1 MAWMMRSAVHRAQCA
16 ERDFQDEQPTALK
29 GFPAIASATCASPGL
44 TFLNCA
50 QSSEQR
56 SRLHND
62 RHQTMTGVLAALG
75 AAMAWTGASALW
87 RSLSGRMTA
96 IRLNAMKNGLASLL
110 FLPVLLTLPHDTEM
124 QAVLLLLISGLI
136 GIAVG
141 DSFYLGALRRLGTR
155 RTLTVE
161 ASGPVL
167 ASIAGVLVMGDSLGV
182 KNGLGALLVS
192 SAVVLIALQAK
203 ETSQREKGAIAAD
216 LGPGLLLA
224 FTAVICGLSGAFLA
238 RHVLISSDLT
248 PLQTAAIRLLGGWLG
263 LIPFLNG
270 IWRQA
275 SLTRREQWK
284 LVIATVIGTNG
295 GILLQQVVLQSM
307 PVGEGVTLMA
317 TAPVM
322 ALFVGRIEGDP
333 IHLSGV
339 AAAVLAL
346 AGVAC
351 TSL

>member
-1 MAWMMRSAVHRAQCA
+1 
-16 ERDFQDEQPTALK
+16 
-29 GFPAIASATCASPGL
+29 
-44 TFLNCA
+44 
-50 QSSEQR
+50 
-56 SRLHND
+56 
-62 RHQTMTGVLAALG
+62 MTGVLAALG

-87 RSLSGRMTA
+87 RSLSGRVTA

-110 FLPVLLTLPHDTEM
+110 FLPVLLTLPHNTEVH
-124 QAVLLLLISGLI
+124 AVLLLLISGLI
-136 GIAVG
+136 GIAAG

-167 ASIAGVLVMGDSLGV
+167 ASIAGVLVMGDSLAV

-192 SAVVLIALQAK
+192 SAVVLIAMQAK
-203 ETSQREKGAIAAD
+203 ETSQGERGGSAAD
-216 LGPGLLLA
+216 FGIGLLLA
-224 FTAVICGLSGAFLA
+224 LTAVVCGLSGAFLA

-248 PLQTAAIRLLGGWLG
+248 PLQTASIRLLGGWLG
-263 LIPFLNG
+263 LLPFLKG
-270 IWRQA
+270 IWRQTQ
-275 SLTRREQWK
+275 LKQREQWR
-284 LVIATVIGTNG
+284 LVIATVVGTNG
-295 GILLQQVVLQSM
+295 GILLQQVVLQTM

-322 ALFVGRIEGDP
+322 ALFVGRMEGDP
-333 IHLSGV
+333 IQLSGV
-339 AAAVLAL
+339 AAAGLAL

>member
-1 MAWMMRSAVHRAQCA
+1 
-16 ERDFQDEQPTALK
+16 
-29 GFPAIASATCASPGL
+29 
-44 TFLNCA
+44 
-50 QSSEQR
+50 
-56 SRLHND
+56 
-62 RHQTMTGVLAALG
+62 MTGVLAALG

-87 RSLSGRMTA
+87 RSLSGRVTA

-110 FLPVLLTLPHDTEM
+110 FLPVLLTLPHDTEL
-124 QAVLLLLISGLI
+124 QNVLLLLLSGLI
-136 GIAVG
+136 GIAAG

-182 KNGLGALLVS
+182 KNGSGALLVS
-192 SAVVLIALQAK
+192 SAVVLIAMQAR
-203 ETSQREKGAIAAD
+203 ETSRREQGAIAAE
-216 LGPGLLLA
+216 LVPGLLLA

-238 RHVLISSDLT
+238 RHVLISSDLA

-263 LIPFLNG
+263 LLPFLNG
-270 IWRQA
+270 IWTQTR
-275 SLTRREQWK
+275 LTRREQWK
-284 LVIATVIGTNG
+284 LVVATVVGTNG
-295 GILLQQVVLQSM
+295 GILLQQVVLQTM

-322 ALFVGRIEGDP
+322 ALFVGRMEGDP
-333 IHLSGV
+333 IQLSGV
-339 AAAVLAL
+339 AAAGLAL

>member
-1 MAWMMRSAVHRAQCA
+1 MAWMMRSALHRAQCA
-16 ERDFQDEQPTALK
+16 ESDFQDEQPTALK
-29 GFPAIASATCASPGL
+29 DFPAITSSACAYPGL
-44 TFLNCA
+44 PFLNCA

-62 RHQTMTGVLAALG
+62 RHQIMTGVLASLG
-75 AAMAWTGASALW
+75 AAMVWTGASALW

-110 FLPVLLTLPHDTEM
+110 FLPVLLTLPQNTEM

-192 SAVVLIALQAK
+192 SAVVLIALKAK
-203 ETSQREKGAIAAD
+203 KTNQRDQGVIAAD

-238 RHVLISSDLT
+238 RHVLISSNLS

-263 LIPFLNG
+263 LLPFLNG
-270 IWRQA
+270 IWRKTN
-275 SLTRREQWK
+275 LTRREQWR
-284 LVIATVIGTNG
+284 LVIATVVGTNG

-322 ALFVGRIEGDP
+322 ALFVGRMEGDQ
-333 IHLSGV
+333 IQLSGV
-339 AAAVLAL
+339 AAAGLAL

>member
-1 MAWMMRSAVHRAQCA
+1 
-16 ERDFQDEQPTALK
+16 
-29 GFPAIASATCASPGL
+29 
-44 TFLNCA
+44 
-50 QSSEQR
+50 
-56 SRLHND
+56 
-62 RHQTMTGVLAALG
+62 
-75 AAMAWTGASALW
+75 MAWTGASALW

-110 FLPVLLTLPHDTEM
+110 FLPVLLTLPHNTEM

-192 SAVVLIALQAK
+192 SAVVLIAFKAK
-203 ETSQREKGAIAAD
+203 KTNQSDQGGMGIAAD

-224 FTAVICGLSGAFLA
+224 FSAVICGLSGAFLA

-263 LIPFLNG
+263 LLPFLNG
-270 IWRQA
+270 IWRQTN
-275 SLTRREQWK
+275 LTRREQWR
-284 LVIATVIGTNG
+284 LVTATVTGTNG

-322 ALFVGRIEGDP
+322 ALFVGRMEGDP
-333 IHLSGV
+333 IQLSGV
-339 AAAVLAL
+339 AAAGLAL

>member
-1 MAWMMRSAVHRAQCA
+1 M
-16 ERDFQDEQPTALK
+16 
-29 GFPAIASATCASPGL
+29 
-44 TFLNCA
+44 
-50 QSSEQR
+50 
-56 SRLHND
+56 
-62 RHQTMTGVLAALG
+62 LAALA

-87 RSLSGRMTA
+87 RSLSGRMSA

-110 FLPVLLTLPHDTEM
+110 FLPALLTLPRNIEWE
-124 QAVLLLLISGLI
+124 AILLLLLSGLI
-136 GIAVG
+136 GIAAG

-167 ASIAGVLVMGDSLGV
+167 ASIAGVLVLGESLRV
-182 KNGLGALLVS
+182 KTALGALLVS

-203 ETSQREKGAIAAD
+203 ETSQSDPNDISAN

-238 RHVLISSDLT
+238 RHVLISTDLS
-248 PLQTAAIRLLGGWLG
+248 PLQTATIRLLGGWLG
-263 LIPFLNG
+263 LLPLLKG
-270 IWRQA
+270 IRGRTG
-275 SLTRREQWK
+275 LTQREQWK
-284 LVIATVIGTNG
+284 LLLATVIGTNG

-322 ALFVGRIEGDP
+322 ALFVGRMEGDP
-333 IHLSGV
+333 IQLSSV

>member
-1 MAWMMRSAVHRAQCA
+1 
-16 ERDFQDEQPTALK
+16 
-29 GFPAIASATCASPGL
+29 
-44 TFLNCA
+44 
-50 QSSEQR
+50 
-56 SRLHND
+56 
-62 RHQTMTGVLAALG
+62 MTGVLAAVG

-110 FLPVLLTLPHDTEM
+110 FLPVLLTLPHGTEM
-124 QAVLLLLISGLI
+124 QAVLLLLISGLV
-136 GIAVG
+136 GIAAG

-167 ASIAGVLVMGDSLGV
+167 ASIAGVLVMGDHLGV

-203 ETSQREKGAIAAD
+203 ETNQRNQGAIAAE
-216 LGPGLLLA
+216 LGLGLLLA
-224 FTAVICGLSGAFLA
+224 FMAVICGLSGAFLA

-248 PLQTAAIRLLGGWLG
+248 PLQTATIRLLGGWLG
-263 LIPFLNG
+263 LLPLVKG
-270 IWRQA
+270 IWSQTTL
-275 SLTRREQWK
+275 SRREQWR

-322 ALFVGRIEGDP
+322 ALFVGRLEGDP
-333 IHLSGV
+333 IQLSGV

>member
-1 MAWMMRSAVHRAQCA
+1 
-16 ERDFQDEQPTALK
+16 
-29 GFPAIASATCASPGL
+29 
-44 TFLNCA
+44 
-50 QSSEQR
+50 
-56 SRLHND
+56 
-62 RHQTMTGVLAALG
+62 MTGVLAALA
-75 AAMAWTGASALW
+75 AAMAWTGASAIW

-96 IRLNAMKNGLASLL
+96 IRLNALKNGLASLL
-110 FLPVLLTLPHDTEM
+110 FLPVLLTLPRDSGS
-124 QAVLLLLISGLI
+124 QAVVLLLLSGLI
-136 GIAVG
+136 GIAAG

-167 ASIAGVLVMGDSLGV
+167 ASIAGVLVMGERLGV
-182 KNGLGALLVS
+182 RNGLGALLVS
-192 SAVVLIALQAK
+192 SAVVLIAMQAK
-203 ETSQREKGAIAAD
+203 ETSKRNQVTIAAD

-263 LIPFLNG
+263 LLPFLNG
-270 IWRQA
+270 IWRETG
-275 SLTRREQWK
+275 LTRREQWK
-284 LVIATVIGTNG
+284 LVVATVIGTNG
-295 GILLQQVVLQSM
+295 GILLQQVVLQTM

-322 ALFVGRIEGDP
+322 ALFVGRMEGDP
-333 IHLSGV
+333 IQLSGV
-339 AAAVLAL
+339 AAALLAL

-351 TSL
+351 ASL

>member
-1 MAWMMRSAVHRAQCA
+1 
-16 ERDFQDEQPTALK
+16 
-29 GFPAIASATCASPGL
+29 
-44 TFLNCA
+44 
-50 QSSEQR
+50 
-56 SRLHND
+56 
-62 RHQTMTGVLAALG
+62 MTGVLAALG

-87 RSLSGRMTA
+87 RSLSGRITA

-110 FLPVLLTLPHDTEM
+110 FLPVLLTLPRDCAPH
-124 QAVLLLLISGLI
+124 AVVLLLLSGLI
-136 GIAVG
+136 GIAAG

-182 KNGLGALLVS
+182 RNAVGALLVS

-203 ETSQREKGAIAAD
+203 EKSQHKPHAFDSE

-224 FTAVICGLSGAFLA
+224 LTAVICGLSGAFLA
-238 RHVLISSDLT
+238 RHVLLSSDLT
-248 PLQTAAIRLLGGWLG
+248 PLQTAAIRLLGGWVG
-263 LIPFLNG
+263 LLPLLKG
-270 IWRQA
+270 IWSQA
-275 SLTRREQWK
+275 ALSRREQWK

-317 TAPVM
+317 TAPVI
-322 ALFVGRIEGDP
+322 ALFVGRMEGDP
-333 IHLSGV
+333 IQLSGV
-339 AAAVLAL
+339 AAAGLAL

>member
-1 MAWMMRSAVHRAQCA
+1 
-16 ERDFQDEQPTALK
+16 
-29 GFPAIASATCASPGL
+29 
-44 TFLNCA
+44 
-50 QSSEQR
+50 
-56 SRLHND
+56 
-62 RHQTMTGVLAALG
+62 MTGVLAALG

-110 FLPVLLTLPHDTEM
+110 FLPVLLTLPLNTEM

-192 SAVVLIALQAK
+192 SAVVLIALKAK
-203 ETSQREKGAIAAD
+203 KTNQSDQGGIAAD

-224 FTAVICGLSGAFLA
+224 FSAVICGLGGAFLA

-263 LIPFLNG
+263 LLPFLNG
-270 IWRQA
+270 IWRQTN
-275 SLTRREQWK
+275 LTRREQWR
-284 LVIATVIGTNG
+284 LVTATVIGTNG

-322 ALFVGRIEGDP
+322 ALFVGRMEGDP
-333 IHLSGV
+333 IQLSGV
-339 AAAVLAL
+339 AAAGLAL

>member
-1 MAWMMRSAVHRAQCA
+1 
-16 ERDFQDEQPTALK
+16 
-29 GFPAIASATCASPGL
+29 
-44 TFLNCA
+44 
-50 QSSEQR
+50 
-56 SRLHND
+56 
-62 RHQTMTGVLAALG
+62 MTGVLAALG

-110 FLPVLLTLPHDTEM
+110 FLPVLLTLPRDCAPH
-124 QAVLLLLISGLI
+124 AVVLLLLSGLI
-136 GIAVG
+136 GIAAG

-167 ASIAGVLVMGDSLGV
+167 ASIAGVLVMGDHLGL

-203 ETSQREKGAIAAD
+203 ETNQRNQGAIAAE

-224 FTAVICGLSGAFLA
+224 FMAVICGLSGAFLA

-248 PLQTAAIRLLGGWLG
+248 PLQTATIRLLGGWVG
-263 LIPFLNG
+263 LLPLLKG
-270 IWRQA
+270 IWSQA
-275 SLTRREQWK
+275 ALSRREQWK

-322 ALFVGRIEGDP
+322 ALFVGRMEGDP
-333 IHLSGV
+333 IQLSGV
-339 AAAVLAL
+339 AAAGLAL

>member
-1 MAWMMRSAVHRAQCA
+1 
-16 ERDFQDEQPTALK
+16 
-29 GFPAIASATCASPGL
+29 
-44 TFLNCA
+44 
-50 QSSEQR
+50 
-56 SRLHND
+56 
-62 RHQTMTGVLAALG
+62 MTGVLAALG

-96 IRLNAMKNGLASLL
+96 IQLNAMKNGLASLL
-110 FLPVLLTLPHDTEM
+110 FLPVLITLPRNTDV

-136 GIAVG
+136 GIAAG

-167 ASIAGVLVMGDSLGV
+167 ASIAGVLLMGDSLQV
-182 KNGLGALLVS
+182 RNGFGALLVS

-203 ETSQREKGAIAAD
+203 ETRTKKQRSIAAD
-216 LGPGLLLA
+216 FGPGLLLA
-224 FTAVICGLSGAFLA
+224 FMAVICGLSGAFLA

-248 PLQTAAIRLLGGWLG
+248 PLQTASIRLLGGWLG
-263 LIPFLNG
+263 LLPLLKG
-270 IWRQA
+270 IWSQA
-275 SLTRREQWK
+275 ALSRREQWR

-322 ALFVGRIEGDP
+322 ALFVGRMEGDP
-333 IHLSGV
+333 IQLSGV

>member
-1 MAWMMRSAVHRAQCA
+1 
-16 ERDFQDEQPTALK
+16 
-29 GFPAIASATCASPGL
+29 
-44 TFLNCA
+44 
-50 QSSEQR
+50 
-56 SRLHND
+56 
-62 RHQTMTGVLAALG
+62 MTGVLAALG

-96 IRLNAMKNGLASLL
+96 VRLNAMKNGLASLL
-110 FLPVLLTLPHDTEM
+110 FLPVLLTLPRDCGA
-124 QAVLLLLISGLI
+124 QAVVLLLISGLI
-136 GIAVG
+136 GIAAG

-167 ASIAGVLVMGDSLGV
+167 ASIAGVLVMGDNLGV
-182 KNGLGALLVS
+182 RNGLGALLVS

-203 ETSQREKGAIAAD
+203 ETSAIKGGA
-216 LGPGLLLA
+216 LGAELGQGLLLA
-224 FTAVICGLSGAFLA
+224 CTAVICGLSGAFLA
-238 RHVLISSDLT
+238 RHVLIHSDLT
-248 PLQTAAIRLLGGWLG
+248 PLQTAAIRLQGGWLG
-263 LIPFLNG
+263 LLPCLNG
-270 IWRQA
+270 IWRQT
-275 SLTRREQWK
+275 SLTQREQWK

-295 GILLQQVVLQSM
+295 GILLQQVVLQTM

-322 ALFVGRIEGDP
+322 ALFVGRMEGDP
-333 IHLSGV
+333 IQLSGI

>member
-1 MAWMMRSAVHRAQCA
+1 
-16 ERDFQDEQPTALK
+16 
-29 GFPAIASATCASPGL
+29 
-44 TFLNCA
+44 
-50 QSSEQR
+50 
-56 SRLHND
+56 
-62 RHQTMTGVLAALG
+62 MTGVLAALG

-87 RSLSGRMTA
+87 RSLSGRMTV
-96 IRLNAMKNGLASLL
+96 IRLNAMKNGLASML
-110 FLPVLLTLPHDTEM
+110 FLPVLFTVPQNTEVV
-124 QAVLLLLISGLI
+124 AVLLLLISGLI
-136 GIAVG
+136 GIAAG

-167 ASIAGVLVMGDSLGV
+167 ASITGVLVMGDGLGV
-182 KNGLGALLVS
+182 RNGLGALLVS
-192 SAVVLIALQAK
+192 SSVVLIALQAK
-203 ETSQREKGAIAAD
+203 ETSQRNQGAIAAD
-216 LGPGLLLA
+216 LAPGLLLA

-263 LIPFLNG
+263 LIPFLKG
-270 IWRQA
+270 IRNQTTL
-275 SLTRREQWK
+275 SRREHWK
-284 LVIATVIGTNG
+284 LVIASVVGTNG
-295 GILLQQVVLQSM
+295 GIMLQQVVLQNM

-322 ALFVGRIEGDP
+322 ALFVGRMEGDP
-333 IHLSGV
+333 IQLSGV
-339 AAAVLAL
+339 AAAGTAL

>member
-1 MAWMMRSAVHRAQCA
+1 
-16 ERDFQDEQPTALK
+16 
-29 GFPAIASATCASPGL
+29 
-44 TFLNCA
+44 
-50 QSSEQR
+50 
-56 SRLHND
+56 
-62 RHQTMTGVLAALG
+62 MTGVLAALG

-110 FLPVLLTLPHDTEM
+110 FLPVLLTLPRDNGGW
-124 QAVLLLLISGLI
+124 AVVLLLISGLV
-136 GIAVG
+136 GIAAG

-167 ASIAGVLVMGDSLGV
+167 ASISGVVVMGDSLSSRTW
-182 KNGLGALLVS
+182 LGAILVS
-192 SAVVLIALQAK
+192 GAVVLIALQAN
-203 ETSQREKGAIAAD
+203 ETSCSKQGENGSE
-216 LGPGLLLA
+216 LSTGLVFAL
-224 FTAVICGLSGAFLA
+224 TAVVCGLSGAFLA
-238 RHVLISSDLT
+238 RHVLVSTDLT
-248 PLQTAAIRLLGGWLG
+248 PLQTAAIRLLGGWIG
-263 LIPFLNG
+263 LLPLLRG
-270 IWRQA
+270 IRGRVAITQ
-275 SLTRREQWK
+275 REQFR
-284 LVIATVIGTNG
+284 LVVATVIGTNG
-295 GILLQQVVLQSM
+295 GILLQQVVLQTM

-322 ALFVGRIEGDP
+322 ALFVGRMEGDP
-333 IHLSGV
+333 IQLSGV

>member
-1 MAWMMRSAVHRAQCA
+1 
-16 ERDFQDEQPTALK
+16 
-29 GFPAIASATCASPGL
+29 
-44 TFLNCA
+44 
-50 QSSEQR
+50 
-56 SRLHND
+56 
-62 RHQTMTGVLAALG
+62 MTGVLAALG

-87 RSLSGRMTA
+87 RSLSGRVTA

-110 FLPVLLTLPHDTEM
+110 FLPVLLTLPHDTEL
-124 QAVLLLLISGLI
+124 QDVLLLLLSGLI
-136 GIAVG
+136 GIAAG

-182 KNGLGALLVS
+182 KNGSGALLVS
-192 SAVVLIALQAK
+192 SAVVLIAMQAR
-203 ETSQREKGAIAAD
+203 ETSRREQGAIAAE
-216 LGPGLLLA
+216 LVPGLLLA

-238 RHVLISSDLT
+238 RHVLISSDLA

-263 LIPFLNG
+263 LLPFLNG
-270 IWRQA
+270 IWTQTR
-275 SLTRREQWK
+275 LTRREQWK
-284 LVIATVIGTNG
+284 LVVATVVGTNG
-295 GILLQQVVLQSM
+295 GILLQQVVLQTM

-322 ALFVGRIEGDP
+322 ALFVGRMEGDP
-333 IHLSGV
+333 IQLSGV
-339 AAAVLAL
+339 AAAGLAL

>member
-1 MAWMMRSAVHRAQCA
+1 
-16 ERDFQDEQPTALK
+16 
-29 GFPAIASATCASPGL
+29 
-44 TFLNCA
+44 
-50 QSSEQR
+50 
-56 SRLHND
+56 
-62 RHQTMTGVLAALG
+62 MTGVLAALG

-110 FLPVLLTLPHDTEM
+110 FLPVLLTLPRDCAP
-124 QAVLLLLISGLI
+124 QAVVLLLLSGLI
-136 GIAVG
+136 GIAAG

-167 ASIAGVLVMGDSLGV
+167 ASIAGVLVMGDHLGL

-203 ETSQREKGAIAAD
+203 ETNQRNQGAIAAE

-224 FTAVICGLSGAFLA
+224 FMAVICGLSGAFLA

-248 PLQTAAIRLLGGWLG
+248 PLQTATIRLLGGWLG
-263 LIPFLNG
+263 LLPLVKG
-270 IWRQA
+270 IWSQA
-275 SLTRREQWK
+275 TLSRREQWR

-322 ALFVGRIEGDP
+322 ALFVGRLEGDP
-333 IHLSGV
+333 IQLSGV

>member
-1 MAWMMRSAVHRAQCA
+1 
-16 ERDFQDEQPTALK
+16 
-29 GFPAIASATCASPGL
+29 
-44 TFLNCA
+44 
-50 QSSEQR
+50 
-56 SRLHND
+56 
-62 RHQTMTGVLAALG
+62 MTGVLAALG

-110 FLPVLLTLPHDTEM
+110 FLPVLFTLPRDCAPQTVM
-124 QAVLLLLISGLI
+124 LLLLSGLI
-136 GIAVG
+136 GIAAG

-167 ASIAGVLVMGDSLGV
+167 ASIAGVLLMGDSVGMR
-182 KNGLGALLVS
+182 NGLGALLVS
-192 SAVVLIALQAK
+192 GAVVLIALQAK
-203 ETSQREKGAIAAD
+203 ETSKRVLDHVDDELA
-216 LGPGLLLA
+216 PGLLLA

-238 RHVLISSDLT
+238 RHVLINSDLT
-248 PLQTAAIRLLGGWLG
+248 PLQTASIRLLGGWIG
-263 LIPFLNG
+263 LVPLLKG
-270 IWRQA
+270 IRNQA
-275 SLTRREQWK
+275 VLTRREQWK
-284 LVIATVIGTNG
+284 LMIATVIGTNG
-295 GILLQQVVLQSM
+295 GILLQQVVLQTM

-322 ALFVGRIEGDP
+322 ALLVGQMEGDP
-333 IHLSGV
+333 IQLSSV
-339 AAAVLAL
+339 AAAVMAL

>member
-1 MAWMMRSAVHRAQCA
+1 
-16 ERDFQDEQPTALK
+16 
-29 GFPAIASATCASPGL
+29 
-44 TFLNCA
+44 
-50 QSSEQR
+50 
-56 SRLHND
+56 
-62 RHQTMTGVLAALG
+62 MTGVLAALG

-87 RSLSGRMTA
+87 RSLSGRVTA

-110 FLPVLLTLPHDTEM
+110 FLPVLLTLPHDTEL
-124 QAVLLLLISGLI
+124 QDVLLLLLSGLI
-136 GIAVG
+136 GIAAG

-182 KNGLGALLVS
+182 KNGSGALLVS
-192 SAVVLIALQAK
+192 SAVVLIAMQAR
-203 ETSQREKGAIAAD
+203 ETSRREQGAIAAE
-216 LGPGLLLA
+216 LVPGLLMA

-238 RHVLISSDLT
+238 RHVLISSDLA

-263 LIPFLNG
+263 LLPFLNG
-270 IWRQA
+270 IWTQTR
-275 SLTRREQWK
+275 LTRREQWK
-284 LVIATVIGTNG
+284 LVVATVVGTNG
-295 GILLQQVVLQSM
+295 GILLQQVVLQTM

-322 ALFVGRIEGDP
+322 ALFVGRMEGDP
-333 IHLSGV
+333 IQLSGV
-339 AAAVLAL
+339 AAAGLAL